1 MASSSYLP
9 SPPGSPTSSGRPSHS
24 LDLPSLHPLD
34 HSHPLLSP
42 TSTST
47 FDPDAFLLSRLPA
60 PLTELRDEL
69 RAYQAQLRAELVELI
84 NLDYREFV
92 ELGTG
97 LKGEGKRLERVR
109 RPLTGIRQDVE
120 TVRTE
125 LQASEGRLREM
136 LEQRAGLR
144 EEKTLVQLL
153 LSLTDSLSRTETLL
167 GIAPGVAGAQGL
179 SSAAA
184 VGPPVTGK
192 AGQPPLS
199 LVIGAAES
207 SKADPSSSG
216 PGGGLGSSGIAAREK
231 VVGRVAAEY
240 TRVLYLSE
248 KARKEGC
255 ALLGEVDWVC
265 PSQPDPISSLPC

>member
-1 MASSSYLP
+1 MASSSSVL
-9 SPPGSPTSSGRPSHS
+9 SPRPGSPTSSGRPSHS

-42 TSTST
+42 ASSSS

-60 PLTELRDEL
+60 PLTDLRDEL
-69 RAYQAQLRAELVELI
+69 RAYQAQLKAELVELI

-125 LQASEGRLREM
+125 LQSSEGRLREM

-167 GIAPGVAGAQGL
+167 DISPGLVGGPS

-184 VGPPVTGK
+184 AEATSTSK
-192 AGQPPLS
+192 AGQPALS
-199 LVIGAAES
+199 LVIGASES
-207 SKADPSSSG
+207 SKADPSSG
-216 PGGGLGSSGIAAREK
+216 APGGGLGPSGIAAREK
-231 VVGRVAAEY
+231 IVGRVAAEY

-255 ALLGEVDWVC
+255 VLLGEVDWVR
-265 PSQPDPISSLPC
+265 PILNEALLLSDC